1 MKRIFLPTLCA
12 MLLPAAPV
20 FAGATFESTRAD
32 LIAQPDQDVVKA
44 SFPFKND
51 TDSTLNIVEVHSN
64 CGCIKADTDKKSY
77 APGESG
83 VVRADFKVGNF
94 EGLVEK
100 FVTLET
106 DAKEE
111 PMQRLAVSIT
121 VPILYE
127 VKPQLTEWKQG
138 EKGATKIVTF
148 DVVGDEKI
156 HVTEISTSRDNFESK
171 LVTIKEGEK
180 YEIHLTPKNTDLI
193 ALGVLRII
201 TDYHVKKHSRK
212 LAFFGVVKETRAEK
226 DAARAAKET
235 AKISK

>member
-1 MKRIFLPTLCA
+1 MHRIFLPTLCA
-12 MLLPAAPV
+12 MLLSGAPV
-20 FAGATFESTRAD
+20 FAGATFENTRSE
-32 LIAQPDQDVVKA
+32 LIAQPDQDLVTA

-51 TDSTLNIVEVHSN
+51 TESTLKVTKVHSN
-64 CGCIKADTDKKSY
+64 CGCIKATTDKTSY

-83 VVRADFKVGNF
+83 MVVADFKVGNF

-106 DAKEE
+106 DAKDE
-111 PMQRLAVSIT
+111 PMQRLTVAIT
-121 VPILYE
+121 VPKLYE
-127 VKPQLTEWKQG
+127 VEPQLTEWKQG
-138 EKGATKIVTF
+138 EEGETKIVTF
-148 DVVGDEKI
+148 DVVGEEKI
-156 HVTEISTSRDNFESK
+156 HVTEVSTSRDNFEVE

-180 YEIHLTPKNTDLI
+180 YEIRLTPKNTDLI

-235 AKISK
+235 AKNS